1 MFVVPVR
8 HDLKVNNFD
17 FLHDMHILCTY
28 LACEKFRIVSNEMR
42 PLFILLI
49 LSKLLQIL
57 YIVPLIFNCMWNS
70 LVLIFKLFNSWHHFL
85 LGSLVPLHYYYM
97 YYLYMDA
104 TCDNMYFC
112 LRFCRPQVL
121 KITYSRKK
129 FYIELRK
136 TSVSL

>member
-1 MFVVPVR
+1 MFAVPVG

-28 LACEKFRIVSNEMR
+28 LECEKFGIVSNEMQ
-42 PLFILLI
+42 PLLILLI

-85 LGSLVPLHYYYM
+85 LGSLVSLHYCYM
-97 YYLYMDA
+97 YLYIHG
-104 TCDNMYFC
+104 CH
-112 LRFCRPQVL
+112 L
-121 KITYSRKK
+121 
-129 FYIELRK
+129 
-136 TSVSL
+136 